1 MVVLRA
7 DITDAVHKERALKQ
21 ALHDAERA
29 ERSLREAVNA
39 MPAGLDIYDEQDRLV
54 LCNDQMARLRPHL
67 PVA

>member
-39 MPAGLDIYDEQDRLV
+39 MPAGLDI
-54 LCNDQMARLRPHL
+54 
-67 PVA
+67 